1 MHYFVRVRCKS
12 AKGGFKVVRKLF
24 SGEKKYMAML
34 KRARRVL
41 KGATQAEVQER
52 ARLHALEAID
62 ALAKII
68 KSDEANDTAKNAAA
82 SLLFERGYG
91 KPTQTNINASVNTDG
106 APREITG
113 DELEK
118 RIRETI
124 ARVEGISQRKREKI
138 ISPEGPADLRKL
150 H

>member
-1 MHYFVRVRCKS
+1 
-12 AKGGFKVVRKLF
+12 
-24 SGEKKYMAML
+24 MAML
-34 KRARRVL
+34 KRARRAL

-62 ALAKII
+62 ALAEIVRAKE
-68 KSDEANDTAKNAAA
+68 SNATAKIGAT
-82 SLLFERGYG
+82 SLLFERAYF
-91 KPTQTNINASVNTDG
+91 KPTRTIINANVNADG

-113 DELEK
+113 DELDK

-124 ARVEGISQRKREKI
+124 ARVEGVGKRKREKI
-138 ISPEGPADLRKL
+138 ISEERPADLRKL